1 MTIYSESAEEL
12 SKTLDGI
19 YDNLFHFKRLNMSD
33 EDMAVVVIFDG
44 CKPVHGS
51 KTNLYK
57 IIKIIYMINDICLIL
72 KFT

>member
-1 MTIYSESAEEL
+1 MTIYSENAEEL

-44 CKPVHGS
+44 CKPVHG
-51 KTNLYK
+51 YK
-57 IIKIIYMINDICLIL
+57 IKIIRLL
-72 KFT
+72 FF